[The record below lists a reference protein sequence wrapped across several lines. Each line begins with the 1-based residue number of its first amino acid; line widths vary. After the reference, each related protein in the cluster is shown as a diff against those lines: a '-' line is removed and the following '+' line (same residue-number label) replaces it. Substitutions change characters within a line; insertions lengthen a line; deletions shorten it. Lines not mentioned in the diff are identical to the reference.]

1 MILNIISKVRG
12 WTPFVALGALLLVL
26 VSYIFKINLF
36 AEQLSLVVLCIF
48 SVPLWYEIIS
58 NIVRRNFGVDL
69 VAGLALATS
78 LVFGEYLP
86 GVIVL
91 LMLSGGE
98 ALESYAMNRARR
110 ALSDLLNLIPQK
122 THVKKE
128 NGVID
133 VDSNEIKIN
142 DLIIVKAGEIVPADG
157 VVEHGESYI
166 DESVMTGESVPV
178 KKETGSVVLAGTKN
192 TDSAIEVRVTKE
204 LADSRLQTIIN
215 MVRQA
220 EENKAPFVRMAD
232 QYSVYFTIF
241 TIVMAGLAYYFG
253 GPIRML
259 AVLVVATPC
268 PLILATPIAF
278 MSGMSRASRAG
289 IIVKNGG
296 ALELLSRIDM
306 CVFDKTGTI
315 TMGVPAIH
323 EVKSLSG
330 ISSDEIIKISASLDQ
345 LSVHIF
351 ARALVDHAHANINT
365 HKLIYPN
372 DFKEVFGDGV
382 EGLINGEKYYF
393 GKLAYLVKNGIKVS
407 DELNKEYI
415 KIRNE
420 GVIPVYLGKGGE
432 LLGVVAFRDE
442 VRPEARKVFSDLSTL
457 GVKRF
462 MLLSGDK
469 ENVASAIA
477 SDMKIN
483 EYKAGCLPDEKLIV
497 IRDLQKSG
505 LKIAMIG
512 DGVNDAPA
520 LAQSDA
526 GIALGSHGAT
536 AASESAD
543 IVIVSGSIEK
553 VPEAYKIASRTVR
566 VAREGILIG
575 IGMSVVCMFFSLAGY
590 LEPLYGALIQE
601 GIDIIVILYAL
612 RAGRDII

>member
-1 MILNIISKVRG
+1 MILNIILKVRG
-12 WTPFVALGALLLVL
+12 WTPFVALGTLLLVL
-26 VSYIFKINLF
+26 VSYILKIDLYT
-36 AEQLSLVVLCIF
+36 EQISLIVLCVF
-48 SVPLWYEIIS
+48 SIPLWYEIVSSIL
-58 NIVRRNFGVDL
+58 RRHFGVDL
-69 VAGLALATS
+69 IAGLALLTS
-78 LVFGEYLP
+78 IMFGEYLP
-86 GVIVL
+86 GMIVL

-133 VDSNEIKIN
+133 VDSSEIKIN
-142 DLIIVKAGEIVPADG
+142 DYIIVKAGEIISADG
-157 VVEHGESYI
+157 VVESGESYV
-166 DESVMTGESVPV
+166 DESVMTGESVPN
-178 KKETGSVVLAGTKN
+178 KKEVGSVVLAGTKN
-192 TDSAIEVRVTKE
+192 TDAALEIRVTKE
-204 LADSRLQTIIN
+204 MTESRLHTIIN

-232 QYSVYFTIF
+232 KYSVYFTIF
-241 TIVMAGLAYYFG
+241 TIIMAALAYYFG

-296 ALELLSRIDM
+296 ALELLSKVDM

-315 TMGVPAIH
+315 TMGIPEIH
-323 EVKSLSG
+323 DITAFTDTSK
-330 ISSDEIIKISASLDQ
+330 DEILKISASLDQ

-351 ARALVDHAHANINT
+351 ARSLVEYAHSKSQ
-365 HKLIYPN
+365 KLIYPD
-372 DFKEVFGDGV
+372 DFREVFGDGV
-382 EGLINGEKYYF
+382 SGVVNGKKYYF
-393 GKLAYLVKNGIKVS
+393 GKLAYLVNNGIVAG

-415 KIRNE
+415 KTRNE
-420 GVIPVYLGKGGE
+420 GIIPVYLGSGTA
-432 LLGVVAFRDE
+432 VVGMISFKDE

-457 GVKRF
+457 GIKRF

-469 ENVASAIA
+469 ESVASGVAA
-477 SDMKIN
+477 SMKIN
-483 EYKAGCLPDEKLIV
+483 EYKAECLPDEKLIV
-497 IRDLQKSG
+497 IKDLQKSG
-505 LKIAMIG
+505 LKVAMIG

-520 LAQSDA
+520 LSQSDA

-553 VPEAYKIASRTVR
+553 VPEAYKVAIRTVK
-566 VAREGILIG
+566 VAREGIFIG
-575 IGMSVVCMFFSLAGY
+575 IGLSAVCMFVALSGNLM
-590 LEPLYGALIQE
+590 PLYGALIQE
-601 GIDIIVILYAL
+601 GIDIVVILYAL

>member
-12 WTPFVALGALLLVL
+12 WTPFVALGALLLVF
-26 VSYIFKINLF
+26 VSYIFKIDLY
-36 AEQLSLVVLCIF
+36 AEQISLVVLCLF
-48 SVPLWYEIIS
+48 SIPLWYEIIS
-58 NIVRRNFGVDL
+58 SILRRHFGVDL
-69 VAGLALATS
+69 VAGLALLTS
-78 LVFGEYLP
+78 IIFGEYLP

-110 ALSDLLNLIPQK
+110 ALSELLNLIPQK
-122 THVKKE
+122 THVKKD
-128 NGVID
+128 NGVVD
-133 VDSNEIKIN
+133 VDSSEIKI
-142 DLIIVKAGEIVPADG
+142 DDYIIVKAGEIIPSDG
-157 VVEHGESYI
+157 VVENGESYV
-166 DESVMTGESVPV
+166 DESVMTGESVPN
-178 KKETGSVVLAGTKN
+178 KKESGSVVLAGTKN
-192 TDSAIEVRVTKE
+192 TDAALEIRVTKE
-204 LADSRLQTIIN
+204 LADSRLHTIIK

-232 QYSVYFTIF
+232 KYSVYFTIF
-241 TIVMAGLAYYFG
+241 TIVIAALAYYFG

-278 MSGMSRASRAG
+278 MSGMSRASRVG

-296 ALELLSRIDM
+296 ALELLSKVDM

-315 TMGVPAIH
+315 TMGIPAIH
-323 EVKSLSG
+323 EVKSFSG
-330 ISSDEIIKISASLDQ
+330 ISSDEVLKISASLDQ

-351 ARALVDHAHANINT
+351 ARSLVEHAHANS
-365 HKLIYPN
+365 HKLVYPN

-382 EGLINGEKYYF
+382 SGVVNGEKFYF
-393 GKLAYLVKNGIKVS
+393 GKLAFLIKNGVTVN
-407 DELNKEYI
+407 DDTNKDYL

-420 GVIPVYLGKGGE
+420 GVVPVYLGQSNNLVGMISFK
-432 LLGVVAFRDE
+432 DE

-457 GVKRF
+457 GIKRF

-469 ENVASAIA
+469 ENVASSVAA
-477 SDMKIN
+477 SMKIN
-483 EYKAGCLPDEKLIV
+483 EYKAECLPDEKLTV
-497 IRDLQKSG
+497 VKDLQKSG
-505 LKIAMIG
+505 LSVAMIG

-520 LAQSDA
+520 LAQADV
-526 GIALGSHGAT
+526 GIALGSHGST

-543 IVIVSGSIEK
+543 VVIVSGSIEK
-553 VPEAYKIASRTVR
+553 VPEAYKIANRTVK
-566 VAREGILIG
+566 VAREGIFIG
-575 IGMSVVCMFFSLAGY
+575 IGLSSVCMFVALSGNLM
-590 LEPLYGALIQE
+590 PLYGALIQE

>member
-1 MILNIISKVRG
+1 MIHIISKVRS

-26 VSYIFKINLF
+26 ISYIFKINLF
-36 AEQLSLVVLCIF
+36 AQNISLAILCIF
-48 SVPLWYEIIS
+48 SIPLWYEILS
-58 NIVRRNFGVDL
+58 NILKKNFGVDL
-69 VAGLALATS
+69 VAGLALLCS
-78 LVFGEYLP
+78 LIFGQYLP
-86 GVIVL
+86 GIIVL

-128 NGVID
+128 NGVVDID
-133 VDSNEIKIN
+133 SAEIKIN
-142 DLIIVKAGEIVPADG
+142 DHIIVKAGEVIPADG
-157 VVEHGESYI
+157 VVESGESYV
-166 DESVMTGESVPV
+166 DESVMTGESVPN
-178 KKETGSVVLAGTKN
+178 KKELGSVVLAGTKN
-192 TDSAIEVRVTKE
+192 TDAALEIRVTKE
-204 LADSRLQTIIN
+204 LSDSRLHTIIN

-232 QYSVYFTIF
+232 KYSVYFTVF
-241 TIVMAGLAYYFG
+241 TIVMAALAYYFG

-278 MSGMSRASRAG
+278 MSGMSRASRVG

-296 ALELLSRIDM
+296 ALELLSKVDM
-306 CVFDKTGTI
+306 CVFDKTGTV
-315 TMGVPAIH
+315 TMGIPAIH
-323 EVKSLSG
+323 EVKSFVGMSE
-330 ISSDEIIKISASLDQ
+330 DEVVKIAASLDQ

-351 ARALVDHAHANINT
+351 ARSLVDHSHLKS
-365 HKLIYPN
+365 HKLIYPD

-382 EGLINGEKYYF
+382 SGTIDGEKYFF
-393 GKLAYLVKNGIKVS
+393 GKLAYLVNNGIVVNE
-407 DELNKEYI
+407 DLNKEYI
-415 KIRNE
+415 KTRNE
-420 GVIPVYLGKGGE
+420 GVIPVYLGRGDAVV
-432 LLGVVAFRDE
+432 GVVSFKDE
-442 VRPEARKVFSDLSTL
+442 IRPEARKVFSDLSTL
-457 GVKRF
+457 GIKRF

-469 ENVASAIA
+469 DSVAASIASA
-477 SDMKIN
+477 MKIN
-483 EYKAGCLPDEKLIV
+483 EYKAECLPDEKLTV
-497 IRDLQKSG
+497 VRDLQKSG
-505 LKIAMIG
+505 LKVAMIG

-553 VPEAYKIASRTVR
+553 VPEAYKIAVRTVR
-566 VAREGILIG
+566 VAREGIFIG
-575 IGMSVVCMFFSLAGY
+575 IGLSALCMCVALFGKL
-590 LEPLYGALIQE
+590 LPLYGALIQE
-601 GIDIIVILYAL
+601 GIDIVVILYAL

>member
-1 MILNIISKVRG
+1 MILNIISKVRS
-12 WTPFVALGALLLVL
+12 WTPFVALGALILVFI
-26 VSYIFKINLF
+26 SYVFKIDLF
-36 AEQLSLVVLCIF
+36 AQQVSLVVLCIF
-48 SVPLWYEIIS
+48 SIPLWYEIIS
-58 NIVRRNFGVDL
+58 NILRRNFGVDL

-78 LVFGEYLP
+78 LIFGEYLP

-110 ALSDLLNLIPQK
+110 ALSELLNLIPQK
-122 THVKKE
+122 THVKKD

-133 VDSNEIKIN
+133 VDSSDIKIN
-142 DLIIVKAGEIVPADG
+142 DHIIVKAGEVISSDG
-157 VVEHGESYI
+157 VVESGISYV
-166 DESVMTGESVPV
+166 DESVMTGESVPN
-178 KKETGSVVLAGTKN
+178 KKEPGSVVLAGTKN
-192 TDSAIEVRVTKE
+192 TDAALEIRVTKE
-204 LADSRLQTIIN
+204 LTESRLHTIIN

-232 QYSVYFTIF
+232 KYSVYFTVF
-241 TIVMAGLAYYFG
+241 TIIMAALAYYFG

-278 MSGMSRASRAG
+278 MSGMSRASRSG

-296 ALELLSRIDM
+296 ALELLSKVDM

-315 TMGVPAIH
+315 TMGIPEIH
-323 EVKSLSG
+323 DIKTFTD
-330 ISSDEIIKISASLDQ
+330 ISKDDILKISASLDQ

-351 ARALVDHAHANINT
+351 ARSLVEYAHSKSK
-365 HKLIYPN
+365 KLIYPD

-382 EGLINGEKYYF
+382 SGVVDGKKYYF
-393 GKLAYLVKNGIKVS
+393 GKLAYLVNNGIIAG

-415 KIRNE
+415 KTRND
-420 GVIPVYLGKGGE
+420 GIIPVYLGSGN
-432 LLGVVAFRDE
+432 VVAGMISFKDE
-442 VRPEARKVFSDLSTL
+442 VRPEARKVFSDLSVL
-457 GVKRF
+457 GIKRF

-469 ENVASAIA
+469 ESVASTVAA
-477 SDMKIN
+477 SMKIN
-483 EYKAGCLPDEKLIV
+483 EYKAECLPDEKLIV
-497 IRDLQKSG
+497 IKDLQKSG
-505 LKIAMIG
+505 LKVAMIG

-553 VPEAYKIASRTVR
+553 VPEAYKVAIRTVK
-566 VAREGILIG
+566 VAREGIFIG
-575 IGMSVVCMFFSLAGY
+575 IGLSTVCMFVALSGNLM
-590 LEPLYGALIQE
+590 PLYGALIQE
-601 GIDIIVILYAL
+601 GIDIVVILYAL

>member
-1 MILNIISKVRG
+1 MILNIISKVRA
-12 WTPFVALGALLLVL
+12 WTPFVALGALVL
-26 VSYIFKINLF
+26 VFISYVFKIDLF
-36 AEQLSLVVLCIF
+36 AQQVSLVVLCVF
-48 SVPLWYEIIS
+48 SIPLWYEIIS
-58 NIVRRNFGVDL
+58 NILRRNFGVDL

-86 GVIVL
+86 GMIVL

-122 THVKKE
+122 THVKKD

-133 VDSNEIKIN
+133 VDSSDIKIN
-142 DLIIVKAGEIVPADG
+142 DHIIVKAGEVISSDG
-157 VVEHGESYI
+157 VVESGVSYV
-166 DESVMTGESVPV
+166 DESVMTGESVPN
-178 KKETGSVVLAGTKN
+178 KKEVGSVVLAGTKN
-192 TDSAIEVRVTKE
+192 TDAALEIRVTKE
-204 LADSRLQTIIN
+204 LTESRLHTIIN

-232 QYSVYFTIF
+232 KYSVYFTIF
-241 TIVMAGLAYYFG
+241 TIIMAALAYYFG

-296 ALELLSRIDM
+296 ALELLSRVDM

-315 TMGVPAIH
+315 TMGIPEIH
-323 EVKSLSG
+323 DIKTFTN
-330 ISSDEIIKISASLDQ
+330 IPKDEILKISASLDQ

-351 ARALVDHAHANINT
+351 ARSLVEYAHSKSQ
-365 HKLIYPN
+365 KLIYPD

-382 EGLINGEKYYF
+382 SGVVNGEKYYF
-393 GKLAYLVKNGIKVS
+393 GKLAYLVNNGIIAG

-415 KIRNE
+415 KTRNE
-420 GVIPVYLGKGGE
+420 GVIPVYLGRGA
-432 LLGVVAFRDE
+432 GVIGMISFKDE

-457 GVKRF
+457 GIKRF

-469 ENVASAIA
+469 ESVASTVAA
-477 SDMKIN
+477 SMKIN
-483 EYKAGCLPDEKLIV
+483 EYKAECLPDEKLIV
-497 IRDLQKSG
+497 IKDLQKSG
-505 LKIAMIG
+505 LKVAMIG

-553 VPEAYKIASRTVR
+553 VPEAYKVAIRTVK
-566 VAREGILIG
+566 VAREGIFIG
-575 IGMSVVCMFFSLAGY
+575 IGLSTLCMFVALSGNLM
-590 LEPLYGALIQE
+590 PLYGALIQE
-601 GIDIIVILYAL
+601 GIDIVVILYAL